1 VVSGGSVL
9 KIKKTGHVWVRTPGG
24 QWSAKSL
31 MISVVEIGYVRRSE
45 LKQAPGLNKIE
56 VNCGS
61 CHSLDY
67 IPMTHRS

>member
-1 VVSGGSVL
+1 
-9 KIKKTGHVWVRTPGG
+9 
-24 QWSAKSL
+24 

-67 IPMTHRS
+67 IPMNSPFLNSPGGMLRSPK